1 MSFDTLFT
9 LLIIGGLGYMM
20 FRGGGCCG
28 SHGSHGKHEGG
39 GEETGKKTEASA
51 DDHGSVDR

>member
-28 SHGSHGKHEGG
+28 SHGGHGKHGDG
-39 GEETGKKTEASA
+39 SEEPDGKIGAGA
-51 DDHGSVDR
+51 DDQDSINR